1 MDELRSKLI
10 DRLAFLVILYTAV
23 WKVIKRDDGIKKLIN
38 RKKNKKELHPS
49 LRTIFTAENDYVV
62 KKRSS

>member
-23 WKVIKRDDGIKKLIN
+23 WKVIKRGDGIKKLIN
-38 RKKNKKELHPS
+38 RKKNKKKITSVLEDHIYS
-49 LRTIFTAENDYVV
+49 R
-62 KKRSS
+62 K